1 MQPTA
6 IWAGEANFRSV
17 GSESAYI
24 GETIYMKP
32 YLFLLFVFFIL
43 VACKNE
49 VVQPTATTPPP
60 TETDEALRY
69 LALGDSYT
77 IGQDVQASERYP
89 VQLAAALQQ
98 QGIAVAPPTIIAT
111 TGWTTADLKKGI
123 ERANIQDT
131 TYDMVSLL
139 IGVNNQYQG
148 RSLEEYRREFRELL
162 LTSIA
167 FAGGNKNKVFVL
179 SIPDYG
185 YTPFGASRQESI
197 STDIDQFNAANQQIT
212 DSLGIRYFDIT
223 PISRRGL
230 AEPDLVAGDGLHP
243 SGKMYGLWVDEILS
257 GVKDLIALP

>member
-1 MQPTA
+1 
-6 IWAGEANFRSV
+6 
-17 GSESAYI
+17 
-24 GETIYMKP
+24 MKL
-32 YLFLLFVFFIL
+32 YLVLLLNLLVF
-43 VACKNE
+43 VACKKE
-49 VVQPTATTPPP
+49 VVQPTATTPVSPE
-60 TETDEALRY
+60 TEEAITY

-77 IGQDVQASERYP
+77 IGESVQTAERYP

-98 QGIAVAPPTIIAT
+98 QGVPVAPPTIIAT
-111 TGWTTADLKKGI
+111 TGWTTADLKRGI
-123 ERANIQDT
+123 QGANIQNT

-148 RSLEEYRREFRELL
+148 KPLEQYRVEFRELL
-162 LTSIA
+162 LMAIS

-185 YTPFGASRQESI
+185 YTPFGASRQERI
-197 STDIDQFNAANQQIT
+197 SAEIDQFNAANKHIS

-243 SGKMYGLWVDEILS
+243 SGKMYGAWVELMRE
-257 GVKDLIALP
+257 GVQELIALP